1 MDDLT
6 KALIR
11 ELLGT
16 IKKNSFV
23 DGYKATDSEAMGL
36 LVSHFFEWD
45 GVAILE
51 TSAEALQDANFHT
64 EAGQL
69 FDMVKKYDEVIA

>member
-1 MDDLT
+1 MDEVS
-6 KALIR
+6 KALIQ
-11 ELLGT
+11 ELLDT

-23 DGYKATDSEAMGL
+23 AKYKATNEEAMGL
-36 LVSHFFEWD
+36 LVSKFFEWD

-51 TSAEALQDANFHT
+51 TSANALEDANFHT

-69 FDMVKKYDEVIA
+69 FDMVKKYDEVDA